1 MSPEAQRI
9 AIAKACGWTLVGINV
24 TAPVPVF
31 SSSQLT
37 GRTPE
42 GYVQLVPNY
51 LNDLNAMSE
60 AEKVLRSYQA
70 EEYVM
75 QLASILLNEA
85 SRDLLT
91 YEQTANWYNVFVLLN
106 ATASQRAEAF
116 LRTLGKW
123 VPGE

>member
-60 AEKVLRSYQA
+60 AEKFLNNKAFIQSYLENIIVNVLEEHAQGDGSLEETWLVCQA
-70 EEYVM
+70 SAK
-75 QLASILLNEA
+75 LRAKSFL
-85 SRDLLT
+85 
-91 YEQTANWYNVFVLLN
+91 QTF
-106 ATASQRAEAF
+106 
-116 LRTLGKW
+116 GKW